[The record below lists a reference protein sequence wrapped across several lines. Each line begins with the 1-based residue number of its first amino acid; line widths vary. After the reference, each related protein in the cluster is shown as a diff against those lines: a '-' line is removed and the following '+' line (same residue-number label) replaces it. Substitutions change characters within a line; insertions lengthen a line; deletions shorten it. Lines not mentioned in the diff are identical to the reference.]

1 MKNTIYKYI
10 FYEYLR
16 YFLVSLCALS
26 VIVWTIQSVNFLDL
40 VTEDGHAFRTFFLFS
55 ILTLSKVLTKLVPF
69 CFLVALVLTITKLEK
84 DNEIIAIWTS
94 GLNKIYIV
102 NLIFRISLIIMFF
115 QLIFTSVI
123 NPTLL
128 NLSRSIIKNSELQ
141 FVPSLLKEKQFNDT
155 VEGLTIF
162 VDDKSPDQQYYNIFI
177 RDEGSALSKIGAES
191 STIFAKSGRMSED
204 EKNLI
209 LYNGNI
215 QKLNADGDVSVVKFE
230 KTVLNLEGI
239 STKSISEPKIQETST
254 LSILNCITT
263 RDTSAHNCQQNKKSL
278 MDIKIEFNKRFGMP
292 LYIPVISLICSFLL
306 ASRRDQK
313 IYVYNTY
320 IYGAIS
326 FVLLALAEIIVRYS
340 GISWT
345 HTGIYYLLP
354 LISIPLF
361 YFFLIRKFKY
371 ENMS

>member
-16 YFLVSLCALS
+16 YFLVSLSSFA

-40 VTEDGHAFRTFFLFS
+40 VTEDGHAFRTFFVYS
-55 ILTLSKVLTKLVPF
+55 TLTLSKVFTKLIPF
-69 CFLVALVLTITKLEK
+69 CFLVALVLTISKLEK
-84 DNEIIAIWTS
+84 DNEIIAIWTA
-94 GLNKIYIV
+94 GLNKIHIV
-102 NLIFRISLIIMFF
+102 NLIFRISLIIMFL
-115 QLIFTSVI
+115 QLILTSII
-123 NPTLL
+123 NPSLL
-128 NLSRSIIKNSELQ
+128 NLSRSVIKNSQLQ

-162 VDDKSPDQQYYNIFI
+162 VDKKSADHRYFNIFI
-177 RDEGSALSKIGAES
+177 RDEGSALSKIGTES
-191 STIFAKSGRMSED
+191 STIFAKSGMMSKD

-215 QKLNADGDVSVVKFE
+215 QKLNEDGGVSVVKFD
-230 KTVLNLEGI
+230 KTVLNLENI
-239 STKSISEPKIQETST
+239 STKSISEPKIQETPT
-254 LSILNCITT
+254 LNILNCITK
-263 RDTSAHNCQQNKKSL
+263 RDKEGLNCHQDKKSL

-292 LYIPVISLICSFLL
+292 LYIPLISLVCCFLL

-313 IYVYNTY
+313 IYPYNTY
-320 IYGAIS
+320 IYGIIS

-340 GISWT
+340 GLSWT
-345 HTGIYYLLP
+345 HTVIYYFLP
-354 LISIPLF
+354 LISLPIF

-371 ENMS
+371 ENLS

>member
-16 YFLVSLCALS
+16 YFFVSLSALS

-278 MDIKIEFNKRFGMP
+278 MDIKIEFNKRFVMP

-313 IYVYNTY
+313 IYAYNTY

>member
-16 YFLVSLCALS
+16 YFLVCLCALS
-26 VIVWTIQSVNFLDL
+26 VIVWTVQSVNYLDL
-40 VTEDGHAFRTFFLFS
+40 VTEDGHAFRTFFSYS

>member
-16 YFLVSLCALS
+16 YFFVSLSALS

>member
-162 VDDKSPDQQYYNIFI
+162 VDDKSPNQQYYNIFI

>member
-16 YFLVSLCALS
+16 YFFVSLSALS
-26 VIVWTIQSVNFLDL
+26 VIVWTVQSVNFLDL
-40 VTEDGHAFRTFFLFS
+40 VTEDGHAFRTFFVYS

-102 NLIFRISLIIMFF
+102 NLIFKISLIIMFF

-162 VDDKSPDQQYYNIFI
+162 VDDKSPNQQYYNIFI

>member
-16 YFLVSLCALS
+16 YFFVSLSALS

-313 IYVYNTY
+313 IYAYNTY

>member
-16 YFLVSLCALS
+16 YFFVSLSALS

-254 LSILNCITT
+254 LSILNCITN
-263 RDTSAHNCQQNKKSL
+263 RDTSSHNCQQNKKSL

-292 LYIPVISLICSFLL
+292 LYIPLIALVCSFLL

-313 IYVYNTY
+313 IYIYNTY
-320 IYGAIS
+320 IYGTIS
-326 FVLLALAEIIVRYS
+326 FILLALAEIIVRYS

-354 LISIPLF
+354 LISLPLF
-361 YFFLIRKFKY
+361 YFILIRKFKY

>member
-16 YFLVSLCALS
+16 YFFVSLSALS

-254 LSILNCITT
+254 LSILNCITN
-263 RDTSAHNCQQNKKSL
+263 RNTSSHNCQQNKKSL

-292 LYIPVISLICSFLL
+292 LYIPLIALVCSFLL

-313 IYVYNTY
+313 IYTYNTY

-326 FVLLALAEIIVRYS
+326 FILLALAEIIVRYS

-354 LISIPLF
+354 LISLPLF
-361 YFFLIRKFKY
+361 YFILIRKFKY